1 MRTEGIK
8 VKVTIP
14 IPIGRPDK
22 NGVVYTEKAIEK
34 AVGNLCENLPIVYR
48 DNENNADGSIFG
60 TVTTTSYVEDWN
72 FKNRVC
78 NITVDGIV
86 FFGGTECVVNEIK
99 DGKVTEFEIVGIGL
113 SK

>member
-22 NGVVYTEKAIEK
+22 NGVVYTEKA
-34 AVGNLCENLPIVYR
+34 VGNLCENLPIVYR
-48 DNENNADGSIFG
+48 DNENNADGSIIG

-72 FKNRVC
+72 IKNRVC